1 MARFAVLL
9 SVCSFVCSPLWA
21 IQPDLGPT
29 SQASGLRP
37 GWMAQRGEQTN
48 QQTDE
53 QMDGRTANLPILQ
66 DLVLYRGRCP
76 TSAHENQE
84 NLNQN

>member
-1 MARFAVLL
+1 MEIFCCLR
-9 SVCSFVCSPLWA
+9 PGW
-21 IQPDLGPT
+21 LGLRP
-29 SQASGLRP
+29 GWLGIRP

-84 NLNQN
+84 NLIQN